1 MTDVNYW
8 GKNSADYERWACQ
21 ITDGWQPIHF
31 LSAIGLAKSYLAY
44 VESFP
49 HLKNMVDSNGN
60 NALHYCAFF
69 GHSNLL
75 AARIVLATEGVKN
88 TVNDFGQTPMHLA
101 CASGNLMLVKMLY
114 IKDQKKH
121 LVDDE
126 GETPLHNAARFGH
139 IKICEYLISRLW
151 NETCLYLVDRFL
163 QCTRVGSLLCPSQL
177 LSG

>member
-88 TVNDFGQTPMHLA
+88 TLNDFGQTPMHLA

-114 IKDQKKH
+114 IQGISYLNGTYELAMTYK
-121 LVDDE
+121 
-126 GETPLHNAARFGH
+126 AR
-139 IKICEYLISRLW
+139 ISFS
-151 NETCLYLVDRFL
+151 CLL
-163 QCTRVGSLLCPSQL
+163 
-177 LSG
+177 